1 MLRSKISKKGNAE
14 SPSYA
19 GCWPASSC
27 SADQHNWAVSL
38 RSDTTEMLTMTV
50 LPLYW
55 MIWQDRPTSLPPPRQ
70 RNLSSSAGSTGSS
83 LAAFAIAE
91 AFRLDAIV
99 MSLA

>member
-1 MLRSKISKKGNAE
+1 MQDAGLRRAAAQFSI
-14 SPSYA
+14 
-19 GCWPASSC
+19 
-27 SADQHNWAVSL
+27 WAVFL
-38 RSDTTEMLTMTV
+38 CDATQMLTMTV

-91 AFRLDAIV
+91 ALRLDAIV
-99 MSLA
+99 MSFA